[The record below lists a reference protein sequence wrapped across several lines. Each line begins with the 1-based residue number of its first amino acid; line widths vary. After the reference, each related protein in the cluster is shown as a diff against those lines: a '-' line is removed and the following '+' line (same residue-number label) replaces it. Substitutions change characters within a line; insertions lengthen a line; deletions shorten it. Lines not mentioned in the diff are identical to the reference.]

1 MSGRARG
8 FTLVEILLVLVL
20 GAMLIGLVVPLGVTQ
35 VDRARAQSEWLT
47 LEREIRGLAMQAF
60 IRSDYL
66 TLRAAGRELSWRSGR
81 GDRGALTFEQLR
93 FSPEQTIT
101 INPNGIAD
109 TSSLEVLQRERRRRL
124 DIRPDDDA

>member
-1 MSGRARG
+1 MSREARG

-20 GAMLIGLVVPLGVTQ
+20 GATLVGLVVPLGVAQ
-35 VDRARAQSEWLT
+35 VDKARAQSEWLT

-60 IRSDYL
+60 VRSDYL
-66 TLRAAGRELSWRSGR
+66 TLRATGKELSWRSGR
-81 GDRGALTFEQLR
+81 GDSGALSFEQLT

-101 INPNGIAD
+101 FNPNGIAD
-109 TSSLEVLQRERRRRL
+109 VPSIEVLQRERKRRL